1 MFELHP
7 TEQPNRF
14 RLCVT
19 DDLAVGPPRHVF
31 MFGGVGHAAAINAM
45 KLATGRELI
54 WSTAQFTSFARCGAN
69 LDIDVEIK
77 VSGHNTTQ
85 ASVVASSAGD
95 VVLTALGALGDRQGQ
110 PSHQW
115 PIMPEILAPDA
126 CVNAPIWPRQG
137 GGLNR
142 RLDLRLVPGGVGTGP
157 RGGTLEATGKLLV
170 WARTVEDCPV
180 DAAVLAI
187 FADLVPAGV
196 ASAFGR
202 IGGGN
207 SLDNTLRILGLVP
220 TRWVLCEITIAA
232 AKRGFAHGDIR
243 MFAED
248 GTLLAVG
255 SQSLVLRF
263 LAD

>member
-1 MFELHP
+1 MFELHR
-7 TEQPNRF
+7 TEQANRF
-14 RLCVT
+14 RLCVS
-19 DDLAVGPPRHVF
+19 DELAVGPPGHVF

-54 WSTAQFTSFARCGAN
+54 WSTAQFTSFARCGAR

-85 ASVVASSAGD
+85 ASVVASCDGE
-95 VVLTALGALGDRQGQ
+95 VVLTALGALGEREGQ
-110 PSHQW
+110 PAHQW
-115 PIMPEILAPDA
+115 SALPSIGAPDN
-126 CVNAPIWPRQG
+126 CVAAPIWPRQG
-137 GGLNR
+137 GGLHR
-142 RLDLRLVPGGVGTGP
+142 RLELRLAPNGVGTGP
-157 RGGTLEATGKLLV
+157 RDGTLETTGKLLV
-170 WARTVEDCPV
+170 WARTVEDLPV
-180 DAAVLAI
+180 DAAVLAV

-207 SLDNTLRILGLVP
+207 SLDNTLRVVDLVP
-220 TRWVLCEITIAA
+220 TRWVLCEIAVSA

-243 MFAED
+243 LFAEN
-248 GTLLAVG
+248 GALLAVG

-263 LAD
+263 LPQ